1 MRILQS
7 YPGGRATTNPY
18 LTQLGNRLGA
28 RSELLTFTW
37 TRALTD
43 RYDVLHVHWPE
54 TLLRGRTPL
63 RALVRRLLFRALL
76 ARVRRRRTAVVR
88 TVHNV
93 RSHEDTTP
101 AERRLIERLD
111 RRTTLWIR
119 LNEATPVPGGAPV
132 RTIEHGDYRDWFA
145 GHALPDTQPGRMLYF
160 GLIRSYKGLDALITA
175 FAGLPAAPGAGA
187 EAPSLQIVGRPQPPG
202 LGEAV
207 VRAAAVDTRID
218 VCLRYVS
225 DAELVDAVG
234 RAELVVLPYRE
245 MHNSGAAL
253 VALSLGRPIL
263 VPSNAVTEA
272 LRTEVGQDWV
282 ITYSGEISAAVLA
295 EGMARAR
302 AQRGETG
309 PDLSR
314 RRWDD
319 VIDRHFEAYESA
331 VLAARSPRP
340 APRAVPAGLY

>member
-1 MRILQS
+1 MRVLQS

-28 RSELLTFTW
+28 RSEVLTFTW
-37 TRALTD
+37 PRALTE

-63 RALVRRLLFRALL
+63 RALLRRLLFRALL
-76 ARVRRRRTAVVR
+76 ARLRHRRTAVVR

-93 RSHEDTTP
+93 RSHEEASP

-111 RRTTLWIR
+111 RRTSLWIR
-119 LNEATPVPGGAPV
+119 LNATTPVPAGAPV
-132 RTIEHGDYRDWFA
+132 RTIEHGDYRDWYA
-145 GHALPDTQPGRMLYF
+145 GYELPDAVPGRMLYF
-160 GLIRSYKGLDALITA
+160 GLIRSYKGLDALVSA
-175 FAGLPAAPGAGA
+175 FTGLPATPGAGT
-187 EAPSLQIVGRPQPPG
+187 SLHIVGRPQPPE
-202 LGEAV
+202 LGESV
-207 VRAAAVDTRID
+207 LRAAADDPRID
-218 VCLRYVS
+218 VCLHYVS

-253 VALSLGRPIL
+253 AALSLGRPVL
-263 VPSNAVTEA
+263 VPANAVTEA
-272 LRTEVGQDWV
+272 LRAEAGRDWV
-282 ITYSGEISAAVLA
+282 ITYSGEISAAVLSD
-295 EGMARAR
+295 GLARAQ

-331 VLAARSPRP
+331 VLAAHSPRP
-340 APRAVPAGLY
+340 SPRAVPAGQR

>member
-1 MRILQS
+1 MRVLQS

-18 LTQLGNRLGA
+18 LTQLGNRLGTRA
-28 RSELLTFTW
+28 ELLTFTW

-54 TLLRGRTPL
+54 ALLRGRTPL
-63 RALVRRLLFRALL
+63 RAIMRRLLFRALL
-76 ARVRRRRTAVVR
+76 VRVRHQRTAVVR

-93 RSHEDTTP
+93 QSHEETTRT
-101 AERRLIERLD
+101 ERRLIQCLD

-119 LNEATPVPGGAPV
+119 LNGATSVPAGAAV

-145 GHALPDTQPGRMLYF
+145 GYELPEAVPGRLLYF
-160 GLIRSYKGLDALITA
+160 GLIRSYKGLDELFSA
-175 FAGLPAAPGAGA
+175 FAGLNVTPGT
-187 EAPSLQIVGRPQPPG
+187 ETSLYIVGQPQPPE
-202 LGEAV
+202 LGESV
-207 VRAAAVDTRID
+207 LRAAAEDPRID

-225 DAELVDAVG
+225 DAKLVDAVG

-253 VALSLGRPIL
+253 AALSLGRPVL
-263 VPSNAVTEA
+263 VPTNVVTEA
-272 LRTEVGQDWV
+272 LRAETGQDWV

-295 EGMARAR
+295 DGLARAS
-302 AQRGETG
+302 AQRGDSG

-314 RRWDD
+314 RGWDD
-319 VIDRHFEAYESA
+319 VIDRHLEAYESA
-331 VLAARSPRP
+331 VLAARPPRP
-340 APRAVPAGLY
+340 AAHPVPAGQH